1 MTRSATWT
9 SEAADT
15 TWPPASRSLGWRRS
29 GVSPSWVSVRP
40 TGSTS
45 RSATSSPKT
54 LLVKLGGSRAR
65 TATSTRPNGSPALDT
80 VWVRP
85 VTVFLMVSVTS

>member
-1 MTRSATWT
+1 MATGQ
-9 SEAADT
+9 
-15 TWPPASRSLGWRRS
+15 PQLGLETVRREPQL
-29 GVSPSWVSVRP
+29 GERAPDGLDQPQRDLLP
-40 TGSTS
+40 N
-45 RSATSSPKT
+45 T